1 MNILHVHERITVP
14 KPTVARKEL
23 LKVVFYAQ
31 VVGSNPAHGEVYSI
45 HRCVIKFVSD
55 LTPVSSTN
63 KIDQREIAEI
73 LLKVE
78 LNTIAITL

>member
-1 MNILHVHERITVP
+1 MYILHVHERITVP
-14 KPTVARKEL
+14 IQTVARKEL

-45 HRCVIKFVSD
+45 HRCMIKFVSD

-63 KIDQREIAEI
+63 KIDHHKIAEI
-73 LLKVE
+73 LLKV
-78 LNTIAITL
+78 